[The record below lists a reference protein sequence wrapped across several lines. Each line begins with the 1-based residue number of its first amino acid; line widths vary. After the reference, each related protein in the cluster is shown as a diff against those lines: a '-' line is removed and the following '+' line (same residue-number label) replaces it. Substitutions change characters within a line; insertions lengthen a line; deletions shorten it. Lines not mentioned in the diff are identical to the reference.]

1 MKEIHQDP
9 LRKRSKVKD
18 EVSLKEGNPT
28 LNLISKLEE
37 LIKIIVNNKSIDQKI
52 LISDYKKWTQEFIMV
67 NTH

>member
-37 LIKIIVNNKSIDQKI
+37 LIKIIVNNKSIVKKI